1 MTNFTKYRISELCE
15 FTNGFSFKSGDYI
28 EKSKDTLEVF
38 RMGYIERGG
47 GFKEDST
54 PVFVPKKYNRDLSKY
69 LLQKDDVLI
78 AMTDMKNNVAILGNT
93 ARIKDEGRFVL
104 NQRVGCLR
112 VKDKDLLDP
121 TFFYF
126 YSNFK
131 PHVEYLRSRANSGV
145 QVNLSTP
152 SIKEA
157 KILVPPLLEQK
168 AIASVLGTLDDKIEN
183 NHQMNKTLEEMA
195 CTIFKSWFVDFDPV
209 QAKVAGNTP
218 AHMDA
223 KTAALFPSS
232 FGDNSLPKSWCEE
245 PLYNIATFIN
255 GAAYK
260 NMYFCDPK
268 DGLPVIKIAELKYGI
283 SSQTKFTNTNLGE
296 KYKISTG
303 EIFFAWSGSPQTS
316 INTFIWPYGNGWLNQ
331 HIFAVKENGFAS
343 LAYIY
348 FQLKVLNPKFIEI
361 ATDKQTTGLGHVTV
375 KDMKEMFIIS
385 LPNEVREF
393 FELIANSLFEKIK
406 LNLTKSQ
413 TLTELR
419 DTLLPKL
426 MSGEIRL
433 KDAEREVEAAV

>member
-1 MTNFTKYRISELCE
+1 MITYKI
-15 FTNGFSFKSGDYI
+15 GDLFDLEAGYAF
-28 EKSKDTLEVF
+28 KSKDFTDTGIPVLKIKNVKANSIPLHNLSYVEKNFLKTKKDKLARKGDILITMSGNRYDGTKQTWV
-38 RMGYIERGG
+38 GKVAE
-47 GFKEDST
+47 FKH
-54 PVFVPKKYNRDLSKY
+54 
-69 LLQKDDVLI
+69 
-78 AMTDMKNNVAILGNT
+78 
-93 ARIKDEGRFVL
+93 EGLYFI
-104 NQRVGCLR
+104 NQRVGALR
-112 VKDKDLLDP
+112 PKP
-121 TFFYF
+121 TAEIDISCCSYF
-126 YSNFK
+126 LS
-131 PHVEYLRSRANSGV
+131 SGGF
-145 QVNLSTP
+145 QNRFIAIATSSGGQANLSPDQILNEKIALP
-152 SIKEA
+152 SIRN
-157 KILVPPLLEQK
+157 QK
-168 AIASVLGTLDDKIEN
+168 AIGDILNALDDKIEN
-183 NHQMNKTLEEMA
+183 NRQMNETLEEIA
-195 CTIFKSWFVDFDPV
+195 FSIFKSWFVDFDPV

-232 FGDNSLPKSWCEE
+232 FGDDGLPKSWREE

-260 NMYFCDPK
+260 NMHFCDPK

-283 SSQTKFTNTNLGE
+283 SSQTKFTNTDLGE

-375 KDMKEMFIIS
+375 KDMKEMLIIS
-385 LPNEVREF
+385 PPDEVREC
-393 FELIANSLFEKIK
+393 FEQIANSLFEKIK
-406 LNLTKSQ
+406 LNLSNSQ

-433 KDAEREVEAAV
+433 KDAEREVEAAI